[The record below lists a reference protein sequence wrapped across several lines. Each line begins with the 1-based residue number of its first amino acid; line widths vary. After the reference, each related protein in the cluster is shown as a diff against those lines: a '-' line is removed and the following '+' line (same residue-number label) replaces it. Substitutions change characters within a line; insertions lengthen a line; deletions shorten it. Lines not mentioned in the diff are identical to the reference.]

1 MLKKIVSSLIVM
13 VAMVTM
19 VQMSNISKAE
29 ARDVWAY
36 TAPNQAYTV
45 YVISESVGFTANNT
59 LKCRT
64 KTVRGM
70 EYDLTG
76 WELRQNGEIYQ
87 YRVCESEGKCGLVP
101 VEGTW
106 YLLDSEEMFC
116 VFNTCADCLQ

>member
-1 MLKKIVSSLIVM
+1 MLKKIVSSLIFM

-19 VQMSNISKAE
+19 VQMSDISKAE
-29 ARDVWAY
+29 AKDVWAY

-45 YVISESVGFTANNT
+45 YVISESVGFTANDT

-64 KTVRGM
+64 KTVRSM

-76 WELRQNGEIYQ
+76 WELRQNGDIYQ
-87 YRVCESEGKCGLVP
+87 YRVCESEGKRGLVP

-106 YLLDSEEMFC
+106 HLLDSEEMFC
-116 VFNTCADCLQ
+116 VFNTCAECLQ

>member
-19 VQMSNISKAE
+19 VQMSDISKAE

-45 YVISESVGFTANNT
+45 YVISESVGFTANDT

-64 KTVRGM
+64 KTVRSM

-76 WELRQNGEIYQ
+76 WELRQNGDIYQ
-87 YRVCESEGKCGLVP
+87 YRVCESESKRGLVP
-101 VEGTW
+101 FEGTW
-106 YLLDSEEMFC
+106 HLLDSEEMFC
-116 VFNTCADCLQ
+116 VFNTCAECLQ

>member
-1 MLKKIVSSLIVM
+1 MVKRILAVLVMQLTLITAMQVVS
-13 VAMVTM
+13 TG
-19 VQMSNISKAE
+19 NAE

-36 TAPNQAYTV
+36 TAPNQQYTV

-70 EYDLTG
+70 EYELAG
-76 WELRQNGEIYQ
+76 WELKQSGDDYY
-87 YRVCESEGKCGLVP
+87 YRVCESESKKGLVP

-106 YLLDSEEMFC
+106 YLLDSEEMLC

>member
-19 VQMSNISKAE
+19 VQMSDISKAE

-45 YVISESVGFTANNT
+45 YVISESVGFTANDT

-70 EYDLTG
+70 EYELSG
-76 WELRQNGEIYQ
+76 WELRQNGDIYQ
-87 YRVCESEGKCGLVP
+87 YRVCESESKRGLVP
-101 VEGTW
+101 FEGTW
-106 YLLDSEEMFC
+106 HLLDSEEMFC
-116 VFNTCADCLQ
+116 VFNTCAECLQ